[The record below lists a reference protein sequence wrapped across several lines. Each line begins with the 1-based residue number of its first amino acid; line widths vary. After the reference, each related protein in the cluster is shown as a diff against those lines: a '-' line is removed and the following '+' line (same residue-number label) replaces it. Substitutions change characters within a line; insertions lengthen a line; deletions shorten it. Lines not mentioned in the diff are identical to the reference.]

1 MNIDLK
7 FYWKLFLK
15 RLPAMTALFL
25 ICAGVALALAYKLPT
40 VYSTQAT
47 LLVEPPQIQGVSS
60 TVETGAGVQLEVIQ
74 QRLMT
79 RANLIDISNSR
90 DVFETENELTPDQVV
105 ALMNANTFINRS
117 SGQDRATLMTIG
129 FKSSNAQTAA
139 NVVNDYV
146 TIVLKENVRL
156 RTRIAEGNLTFFEQE
171 VERIGKD
178 IDAQS
183 DKILK
188 FKAENEGA
196 LPDSLE
202 YRRNR
207 VDLLQ
212 ERIARLERELSNLN
226 EQKERIIQVYETTG
240 RLQTAPVTQLSP
252 AETRLATLEAELAN
266 ARAIFSENSP
276 KIELL
281 KSQVAQQEA
290 VVLRE
295 AGSTTPAEEGVSSQ
309 DALLQISVAQIDS
322 QTEST
327 KIELANSVTELD
339 ALQESIIRTSPNQI
353 ALAGLERDYTNLQG
367 QYNAAISRL
376 NGARIEERIEVSSR
390 GQRITVIENANVPT
404 VPSSP
409 NRKLI
414 VAAGIGAGLGA
425 MAGLFILLELLNK
438 TIRRP
443 AELVSALGVMPI
455 AAIPYMESA
464 GRKWM
469 RRGLLVTSFLT
480 VLIGVPLGLWMIDQY
495 YYPLDEIAQNVID
508 RFF

>member
-25 ICAGVALALAYKLPT
+25 LCAGVAVGLAYKMPT
-40 VYSTQAT
+40 EYSTQAT
-47 LLVEPPQIQGVSS
+47 LLVEPPQIQGISN
-60 TVETGAGVQLEVIQ
+60 TMDTRAGVQLEVIQ

-79 RANLIDISNSR
+79 RANLIDIANTR
-90 DVFETENELTPDQVV
+90 DVFDTEDVLTPDQVV
-105 ALMNANTFINRS
+105 ELMHASTFINRS
-117 SGQDRATLMTIG
+117 SGQDRATLMTLG
-129 FKSSNAQTAA
+129 FKSSDAQIAA
-139 NVVNDYV
+139 DVVNDYV

-252 AETRLATLEAELAN
+252 AESRLAALEAELAN
-266 ARAIFSENSP
+266 ARAVFSETNP
-276 KIELL
+276 NVELL

-290 VVLRE
+290 VVIRE
-295 AGSTTPAEEGVSSQ
+295 AGSAAPAEDGATSQ
-309 DALLQISVAQIDS
+309 DALLQISLAQIDS

-327 KIELANSVTELD
+327 KVELTGSLKEQEL
-339 ALQESIIRTSPNQI
+339 LQASIIRTSPNQI

-376 NGARIEERIEVSSR
+376 NQARIEERIEVSSR
-390 GQRITVIENANVPT
+390 GQRITVLENASVPT

-414 VAAGIGAGLGA
+414 VAAGVGAGLAA

-469 RRGLLVTSFLT
+469 RRGFLVTSFLT

-495 YYPLDEIAQNVID
+495 YYPLDEIAENVMD